1 MPTINFPKGIYQQ
14 VRLVT
19 QPLKE
24 GSAGEG
30 KKLNNER
37 VKTRSE
43 ENRLNLELGKL
54 SNKRQTRTLLI
65 SKLQKEIRHHQYLKS
80 NRPTLKETIE
90 MYKKLCP
97 TDCHNIICV
106 FEDLEDLSPSE
117 QRTLETVKKIR
128 ELQDI
133 RHQDN
138 LRRNETRKRLAVV
151 KNNGR

>member
-43 ENRLNLELGKL
+43 ENQLNLTLGKL
-54 SNKRQTRTLLI
+54 TEQRKIRTLLI
-65 SKLQKEIRHHQYLKS
+65 SSCQRFVRTQKKLRPALKG
-80 NRPTLKETIE
+80 TIE

-97 TDCHNIICV
+97 TDCSNIICI
-106 FEDLEDLSPSE
+106 FEDLDDLSPSE
-117 QRTLETVKKIR
+117 QRTLEKVKKIR

-138 LRRNETRKRLAVV
+138 LRRDETRKRLAGVR
-151 KNNGR
+151 NNGR

>member
-14 VRLVT
+14 VKLVT

-37 VKTRSE
+37 VKTRSK
-43 ENRLNLELGKL
+43 ENQLNLTLGKL
-54 SNKRQTRTLLI
+54 TEQRKIRTLLI
-65 SKLQKEIRHHQYLKS
+65 SSCQRFVRTQKKL
-80 NRPTLKETIE
+80 RPALKETIE

-97 TDCHNIICV
+97 TDCSNIICI
-106 FEDLEDLSPSE
+106 FEDLDDLSPSE
-117 QRTLETVKKIR
+117 QRTLEKVKKIR

-138 LRRNETRKRLAVV
+138 LRRDETRKRLAGVR
-151 KNNGR
+151 NNGR